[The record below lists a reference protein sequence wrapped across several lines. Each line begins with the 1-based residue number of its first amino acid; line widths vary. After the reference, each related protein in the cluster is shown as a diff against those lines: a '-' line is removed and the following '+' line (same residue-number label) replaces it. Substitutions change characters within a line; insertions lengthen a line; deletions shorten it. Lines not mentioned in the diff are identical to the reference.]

1 MLGFAIAFS
10 LAILAHRRRWLQ
22 APLGA
27 ATGVLYTIPS
37 VAFFF
42 LLLPLTGRGVDT
54 AVIALTAFN
63 LQIIY
68 RNTTVGLSNVPSSV
82 KDAARG
88 IGQTDRQILWRV
100 EIPLATPEIIAGLRI
115 ATVSTVA
122 IATLAALAGGGGL
135 GVPVF
140 SEGIS
145 FKTNLIIAGGIVI
158 AMALIFDAILFTI
171 QRLATPWERVARAMR
186 FLLPH
191 LPLGSIQGAVEFIFS
206 PQPSNVTGG
215 KLVGGFEQ
223 TMELALTQLEVTVF
237 ALILSLVLA
246 LPFGLWLG
254 HKGVGELVAIGVGNA
269 GRAIPELVLIAFM
282 AAAIGVGVLNLTIA
296 LAVLGIPPIL
306 TNSFIGVR
314 QVDRAPV
321 DAARGIGMSEL
332 EVLLKVEL
340 PLAIPT
346 VMAGVRLATI
356 AIVSTA
362 TIAPLAGVLTLGDY
376 IINENVY
383 GENGVVA
390 GAIVVA
396 VMALGLELLLALLQ
410 RRLTSPGLKPSL
422 A

>member
-1 MLGFAIAFS
+1 
-10 LAILAHRRRWLQ
+10 
-22 APLGA
+22 
-27 ATGVLYTIPS
+27 
-37 VAFFF
+37 
-42 LLLPLTGRGVDT
+42 
-54 AVIALTAFN
+54 
-63 LQIIY
+63 
-68 RNTTVGLSNVPSSV
+68 LSP
-82 KDAARG
+82 
-88 IGQTDRQILWRV
+88 
-100 EIPLATPEIIAGLRI
+100 TP
-115 ATVSTVA
+115 
-122 IATLAALAGGGGL
+122 
-135 GVPVF
+135 
-140 SEGIS
+140 
-145 FKTNLIIAGGIVI
+145 
-158 AMALIFDAILFTI
+158 
-171 QRLATPWERVARAMR
+171 
-186 FLLPH
+186 PH

-206 PQPSNVTGG
+206 PQQSNVTGG

-237 ALILSLVLA
+237 ALLLSLVVA
-246 LPFGLWLG
+246 LPIGLWLG

-296 LAVLGIPPIL
+296 LAVLGVPPIL
-306 TNSFIGVR
+306 TNSFVGVR

-321 DAARGIGMSEL
+321 EAARGIGMSEL
-332 EVLLKVEL
+332 GILLKVEL

-410 RRLTSPGLKPSL
+410 RRLTSPGLKPGL